1 MPWGRPGCISTLG
14 CSGEG
19 PLACPHVGD
28 PPDPL
33 SPGEAVAPMW
43 LPQMCRAGGEAHPS
57 VWDTLRSKEG
67 A

>member
-43 LPQMCRAGGEAHPS
+43 LPQMCRAGG
-57 VWDTLRSKEG
+57 
-67 A
+67 